1 MDAKNVRKQIG
12 TSLLTIF
19 IIALGLFLV
28 CGVNPPAPMIE
39 DDVSESFAEGDSTKE
54 DNELTDILDEGS
66 DTDAE
71 NLNGNTSEEDAEFA
85 SSGEDDTNDILNLLD
100 SEDSGSSDDD
110 DLFSFEDDGSEDNS
124 SYAKSS
130 VSELTGSAS
139 GSEEGSQYEGAMT
152 NESYKE
158 MEKEANRLSEVL
170 DKKTAEADS
179 LKEILAKHDDEIAAR
194 ELNRSMNQKFT
205 PTPSSVSTPPPKIA
219 NNTSSPSVSRRSS
232 SSESGSSGS
241 SRSGSFKSKFNSA
254 VADFNSG
261 KYNEATQSFENLLFA
276 EPANTM
282 ASDCQFWLGECFMA
296 MKDYSRAVVE
306 YEKVFTFD
314 EGKKNEE
321 AQFKIGVSFLE
332 AGNPK
337 LAKYEFNNLLNFYA
351 DSELG
356 RRARSYLQRL

>member
-1 MDAKNVRKQIG
+1 MDANNVRKQVG

-28 CGVNPPAPMIE
+28 CGVNPPAPMID
-39 DDVSESFAEGDSTKE
+39 DDVSSDFTEGDSTG
-54 DNELTDILDEGS
+54 DDELADILDEGS
-66 DTDAE
+66 DTPAE
-71 NLNGNTSEEDAEFA
+71 NSDESLLEEDSEFA
-85 SSGEDDTNDILNLLD
+85 SSGDDDTNDILSLLD
-100 SEDSGSSDDD
+100 SEDSGSSEDD
-110 DLFSFEDDGSEDNS
+110 DLFSFDDDESGDNS
-124 SYAKSS
+124 EYAKAS

-139 GSEEGSQYEGAMT
+139 GSEEGSQYEGSMT

-158 MEKEANRLSEVL
+158 MEKEADRLSEVL
-170 DKKTAEADS
+170 DKKASEADS

-205 PTPSSVSTPPPKIA
+205 PTPSPISTPPPKLA
-219 NNTSSPSVSRRSS
+219 SNLSSSSPSRRSR
-232 SSESGSSGS
+232 SSESAASGS
-241 SRSGSFKSKFNSA
+241 SRGGTFKSKFNSA
-254 VADFNSG
+254 IADFNSG
-261 KYNEATQSFENLLFA
+261 KFNEATQSFESLLFT
-276 EPANTM
+276 EPANTL
-282 ASDCQFWLGECFMA
+282 ASDCQYWLGECFMA

-306 YEKVFTFD
+306 YEKVFIFD
-314 EGKKNEE
+314 EGKKSEE

>member
-1 MDAKNVRKQIG
+1 MDANNVRKQLG

-19 IIALGLFLV
+19 VIALGLFLV
-28 CGVNPPAPMIE
+28 CGVNPPAPMI
-39 DDVSESFAEGDSTKE
+39 DDDSTSFAESDSTGGE
-54 DNELTDILDEGS
+54 DLAGVLDEGTETPAENS
-66 DTDAE
+66 EGNLLEEDTD
-71 NLNGNTSEEDAEFA
+71 LA
-85 SSGEDDTNDILNLLD
+85 SSNDDDTNDILNLLD
-100 SEDSGSSDDD
+100 SEDSGSSEDD
-110 DLFSFEDDGSEDNS
+110 DLFSFEDDGSGDNS

-130 VSELTGSAS
+130 VSDLSESAS

-152 NESYKE
+152 NNSYKE
-158 MEKEANRLSEVL
+158 MEKEANRLSDVL
-170 DKKTAEADS
+170 DKKTSEADS
-179 LKEILAKHDDEIAAR
+179 LKEILTKQDDEIAAR

-205 PTPSSVSTPPPKIA
+205 PPAPVTTPPPKLA
-219 NNTSSPSVSRRSS
+219 MNTGSSTPSRRSS
-232 SSESGSSGS
+232 SSSSSEGAPSSS
-241 SRSGSFKSKFNSA
+241 SRGGSFKSKFNSA
-254 VADFNSG
+254 IADFNSG
-261 KYNEATQSFENLLFA
+261 KYNEATQGFEGLLFT
-276 EPANTM
+276 EPANTL
-282 ASDCQFWLGECFMA
+282 ASDCQYWLGECFMA

-314 EGKKNEE
+314 EGKKGEE

>member
-1 MDAKNVRKQIG
+1 MDAKNVRKQVG

-28 CGVNPPAPMIE
+28 CGVNPPAPMI
-39 DDVSESFAEGDSTKE
+39 DDDDTGSFAAGDSTGG
-54 DNELTDILDEGS
+54 DDLTEILDDGS
-66 DTDAE
+66 DTPAE
-71 NLNGNTSEEDAEFA
+71 NSDGSTPVEDSEFA

-100 SEDSGSSDDD
+100 SEDSGSSQDD
-110 DLFSFEDDGSEDNS
+110 DLFSFKDDGSGDNS
-124 SYAKSS
+124 ALAKAS
-130 VSELTGSAS
+130 VSELNNSAS
-139 GSEEGSQYEGAMT
+139 GSEEGSQYEGSMT
-152 NESYKE
+152 NESYTE
-158 MEKEANRLSEVL
+158 MEKEANRLSDVL
-170 DKKTAEADS
+170 DKKTSEADS
-179 LKEILAKHDDEIAAR
+179 LKEILGKHDDEIAAR

-205 PTPSSVSTPPPKIA
+205 PAPPPISAPPPKMA
-219 NNTSSPSVSRRSS
+219 NNST
-232 SSESGSSGS
+232 SSGS
-241 SRSGSFKSKFNSA
+241 SRRSTGSESASSGNPRGGSFKSKFN
-254 VADFNSG
+254 VAISDFNSG
-261 KYNEATQSFENLLFA
+261 KYNEATQNFENLLYA
-276 EPANTM
+276 EPANM
-282 ASDCQFWLGECFMA
+282 LASDCQFWLGECFMA

-314 EGKKNEE
+314 EVKKSEE